1 MVGKM
6 KRSLFII
13 GIIALALILPAVAV
27 AQRSSATISGSVT
40 DPTGAVI
47 PEARVTA
54 VHTATGQATTTL
66 TNAVGSFVLANLA
79 PGPYQL
85 RVEKEGFQTL
95 VQDGLTLQ
103 VDQSATL
110 RLTLNVGTQ
119 VEAVTVTGEA
129 ALVDVRSQALTT
141 TITPQIIKELPLN
154 GRNVLQL
161 LTLAPDVNVVP
172 SGGIYAQA
180 ASRPEALE
188 QRVSVSGGHANSA
201 AFYLD
206 GAANEDPYTQ
216 IANVFPNPDAIQEF
230 SFQTNSYNAK
240 FGGRGGGIVN
250 AVTRGGTNEFHG
262 TLFYFLRNHALNAR
276 NFFAARDDGLKR
288 HQYGFTAG
296 GPVKRNKTFFFLSW
310 QGSKIRALPTTATA
324 IVPTAAQRSG
334 DFSSLRVA
342 LRDPDTGQPFPGNQ
356 IPVARFDPIAM
367 KILERVPTGDP
378 ATGLV
383 YYSRRVRQDGNQWVT
398 RVDHAFTDNLRLYG
412 RYLFDELD
420 EPNPTDPTNMLTA
433 TVGRNWRSQSG
444 TVNANWILSPSLGAN
459 FAAGVSRVYMTRVGP
474 DLPGWTGLGANITN
488 MVVGGSGTALGL
500 SITNYFSISYS
511 GIYRVPRNQYNLNV
525 NWTWI
530 RSNHTLEFGGELI
543 REHNILDQDYLSG
556 GQFTFAGQRSGNN
569 LADFFLGRPSRY
581 QQNAPLYNSLRRNVP
596 AIYLNDVW
604 RLAPRLHLN
613 LGVRWTAWEPW
624 RDQRNQVKI
633 FDRAAYAA
641 GIRSSQFINL
651 PPGILVPGDP
661 GVPQR
666 GIHSDYGLFD
676 PRVGL
681 AWDVFGNGRTSLR
694 LGYGLYHDQPTANAY
709 NGQLISPPFNQGV
722 DINFPASLANPFQGY
737 VNPFP
742 TPFPPPRDQNFF
754 LPMSVV
760 AWDPKSFYPPATQQ
774 WNVTMEQQL
783 PAAVLLRLAYAGTQS
798 YHLTAGVEA
807 NEAVY
812 IPGQSTL
819 ANTNQ
824 RRPMKEFTTVS
835 LGQSPGTSIFHSLV
849 VQAEKRMR
857 RGLSFIAGFRLAK
870 SIDQSSES
878 VFWTGNYSTSN
889 PFADRG
895 LSNYDIHKQ
904 FVGSFVW
911 QIPFPQGLNPL
922 ARRLLD
928 GWSLSG
934 ILLVRDGFPFT
945 VLSGIDN
952 NFNGLSGDRADQ
964 VGDWHLTADR
974 PKAEKILRYFNPAAF
989 AVNAPGTNGNT
1000 GRNALRAWGF
1010 TNLDLCLTKSFP
1022 LWESHRIDFRAEFF
1036 NFPNHANFGAPAA
1049 SVNSTI
1055 FGRITSAADPRI
1067 LQFALKYS
1075 F

>member
-1 MVGKM
+1 MAA
-6 KRSLFII
+6 LFLLIVVLFCP
-13 GIIALALILPAVAV
+13 ALGL
-27 AQRSSATISGSVT
+27 AQRSSATLSGTVA
-40 DPTGAVI
+40 DATGAVI
-47 PEARVTA
+47 PGARVTA
-54 VHTATGQATTTL
+54 IQTATGQTSSTV
-66 TNAVGSFVLANLA
+66 TNEVGLFVLPNLA
-79 PGPYQL
+79 PGPYQV

-95 VQDGLTLQ
+95 IQEGLQLQ

-110 RLTLNVGTQ
+110 QLTLAVGTQ

-129 ALVDVRSQALTT
+129 ALVDVRTQTLTT

-188 QRVSVSGGHANSA
+188 QRVSVAGGHANSA

-206 GAANEDPYTQ
+206 GTSNEDPYTQ

-240 FGGRGGGIVN
+240 FGGRGGGVVN
-250 AVTRGGTNEFHG
+250 AVTRSGTNELHG
-262 TLFYFLRNHALNAR
+262 TLFYFTRNHALNAR
-276 NFFAARDDGLKR
+276 NFFASRDDGLKR
-288 HQYGFTAG
+288 HQYGFTVG
-296 GPVKRNKTFFFLSW
+296 GPVVRNRTFYFLSW
-310 QGSKIRALPTTATA
+310 QGSNIRALPTTSTA
-324 IVPTAAQRSG
+324 IVPTAAQRTG
-334 DFSSLRVA
+334 DFSAIRTQ
-342 LRDPDTGQPFPGNQ
+342 LRDPDNNQPFAGNQ
-356 IPVARFDPIAM
+356 IPTARFDPIAM
-367 KILERVPTGDP
+367 KILANVPNGDP
-378 ATGLV
+378 TTGLV
-383 YYSRRVRQDGNQWVT
+383 YFSRRVRQDAGQWVT
-398 RVDHAFTDNLRLYG
+398 RFDHTFSDNLRVYG

-420 EPNPTDPTNMLTA
+420 EPNPTDRSNWLTA

-444 TVNANWILSPSLGAN
+444 TVNANWVLSPTLGAN
-459 FAAGVSRVYMTRVGP
+459 FAAGVSRIYMTRIGP

-488 MVVGGSGTALGL
+488 MVMGGSGTALGL

-511 GIYRVPRNQYNLNV
+511 GIYRVPRNQYNLNT

-530 RSNHTLEFGGELI
+530 QGNHTLEFGGELI

-556 GQFTFAGQRSGNN
+556 GQFAFAGQRSGNN
-569 LADFFLGRPSRY
+569 LVDFFLGRPSRY

-596 AIYLNDVW
+596 GFYVNDVW
-604 RLAPRLHLN
+604 KLTRRVHLN
-613 LGVRWTAWEPW
+613 LGVRWMAWEPW
-624 RDQRNQVKI
+624 KDQRNQVKI

-641 GIRSSQFINL
+641 GTRSNQFINL
-651 PPGILVPGDP
+651 PPGIFVPGDP
-661 GVPQR
+661 GVPER
-666 GIHSDYGLFD
+666 GIEAYYGLFD
-676 PRVGL
+676 PRLGL
-681 AWDVFGNGRTSLR
+681 AIDLFGNGRTSLR

-722 DINFPASLANPFQGY
+722 DINFPASLGDPFRGY
-737 VNPFP
+737 RNPFP
-742 TPFPPPRDQNFF
+742 TPFPPPRDQTFF

-760 AWDPKSFYPPATQQ
+760 AWDPKGFTYPATQQ
-774 WNVTMEQQL
+774 WNVTIEHQL
-783 PAAVLLRLAYAGTQS
+783 PASMLLRLSYAGSQS

-835 LGQSPGTSIFHSLV
+835 LGQSPGTSIYHSML
-849 VQAEKRMR
+849 VQAEKRMS
-857 RGLSFIAGFRLAK
+857 RGLSLIAGFRLAK

-895 LSNYDIHKQ
+895 LSSYDIHRQ
-904 FVGSFVW
+904 LVGSFVW
-911 QIPFPQGLNPL
+911 QIPSPRGLGVLGRHAL
-922 ARRLLD
+922 A

-934 ILLVRDGFPFT
+934 IVLVRDGFPFT
-945 VLSGIDN
+945 VFSGIDN

-964 VGDWHLTADR
+964 VADWRLPADR
-974 PKAEKILRYFNPAAF
+974 PKGEWLLRYFNPAAF
-989 AVNAPGTNGNT
+989 TLNAVGTNGNT
-1000 GRNALRAWGF
+1000 GRNALRAPGF
-1010 TNLDLCLTKSFP
+1010 ANFDVSLAKAFTLR
-1022 LWESHRIDFRAEFF
+1022 ESHRIDFRAEFF
-1036 NFPNHANFGAPAA
+1036 NLPNRANFGAPAA
-1049 SVNSTI
+1049 TVTSTI
-1055 FGRITSAADPRI
+1055 FGRITSAFDPRI